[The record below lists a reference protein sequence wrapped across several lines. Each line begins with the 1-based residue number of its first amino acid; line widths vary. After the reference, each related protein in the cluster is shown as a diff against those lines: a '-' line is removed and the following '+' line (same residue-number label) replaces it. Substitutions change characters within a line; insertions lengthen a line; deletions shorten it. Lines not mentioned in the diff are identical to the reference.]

1 MLFIVTV
8 VVFSLLLVFAR
19 FVERRASLYLGFGPF
34 LFAVSIASIGP
45 LLYSCPFLSI
55 KVDPPSLSFYA
66 VYVFCIFIFL
76 VGGFLGPV
84 FVSSIGLNSF
94 GRAGT
99 VNNVKLIPLILTGC
113 IISLVVRFGFIA
125 KQIAEFGVVGIFKH
139 GVESYQM
146 GVLDTRKS
154 ADGIPGIINLIET
167 VFNASSIVFMVLSIY
182 IALAKRKAIPRAI
195 WLLFCVFALIFI
207 FLGMA
212 SGNRVQTVIPILA
225 VALTVYG
232 GNLKR
237 YLPALFLV
245 GTSIFLIVV
254 TLTFSRDR
262 IFSETGTRS
271 YERSSLVYLS
281 VKGVPD
287 SITYSPIGSLF
298 STLGFY
304 FGHSF
309 WNSSYLTENRQN
321 LNKSLGV
328 QSFRGVGFIYR
339 AAPPVYYRAFGA
351 NSSNSMFREALN
363 IEIQWVGWFG
373 NFLMDFGLLG
383 VPVCFFSFGVWFSSV
398 AMLRHRLPDFF
409 GDLTLVS
416 LFICAW
422 SIIVTPPFAS
432 FIYWP
437 FAVSTVLFILL
448 RKQITRW
455 FGAGARAP
463 H

>member
-1 MLFIVTV
+1 VIGSIV
-8 VVFSLLLVFAR
+8 SL
-19 FVERRASLYLGFGPF
+19 
-34 LFAVSIASIGP
+34 I
-45 LLYSCPFLSI
+45 
-55 KVDPPSLSFYA
+55 
-66 VYVFCIFIFL
+66 
-76 VGGFLGPV
+76 
-84 FVSSIGLNSF
+84 
-94 GRAGT
+94 
-99 VNNVKLIPLILTGC
+99 
-113 IISLVVRFGFIA
+113 VRFGFIA
-125 KQIAEFGVVGIFKH
+125 NKIAALGLAGVFKY
-139 GVESYQM
+139 GVESYQI
-146 GVLDTRKS
+146 GVAEGREARQGL
-154 ADGIPGIINLIET
+154 PGLLSLIET
-167 VFNASSIVFMVLSIY
+167 VFNASSIVFMALSIY
-182 IALAKRKAIPRAI
+182 IVLAKRKAIPRAI

-254 TLTFSRDR
+254 ALTFSRDR

-309 WNSSYLTENRQN
+309 WNSNYLTENRQN
-321 LNKSLGV
+321 LNKSYGV
-328 QSFRGVGFIYR
+328 QSFRGVGIIYR
-339 AAPPVYYRAFGA
+339 ALPPLYYRAFGA
-351 NSSNSMFREALN
+351 NNTNAIFREASGLHR
-363 IEIQWVGWFG
+363 QWYGWYG
-373 NFLMDFGLLG
+373 NLLMDFGLKG
-383 VPVCFFSFGVWFSSV
+383 VPILFFLFGIWFGVV
-398 AMLRHRLPDFF
+398 AVLRHRLPDFF
-409 GDLTLVS
+409 GDVALIC
-416 LFICAW
+416 LFMCAW